1 MPIQHKNITIREVAE
16 IAGVSTATISRVLN
30 HSDKVSPQTAAHVEA
45 ILERTGYAC
54 RGRAHAERP
63 ERAARNRRVL
73 IIVPSLANTFFG
85 SVISAITSSLS
96 LADVD
101 VNLSVTGYSVVHERR
116 ALQQL
121 AAGVFDGAISF
132 HTELGAEEMSQFIGK
147 YPFVMSCNYQEQ
159 LHCSTV
165 AIDDRKAMFELA
177 EYLIQRGHGRI
188 ALITGVAGP
197 SIQRKQGYLDALAQY
212 GIPVRPEYIVE
223 PVRQYGFEYEVGAR
237 FCEQFLSLPE
247 PPTAILCTFDTY
259 AVGAV
264 SCAVRRGVRV
274 GEELAVIGFDNS
286 PISKVFYPTVSSV
299 SHPVQ
304 ELGANAAQLLLG
316 QMQTGD
322 LTPKTIF
329 LPHELILRESC
340 R

>member
-1 MPIQHKNITIREVAE
+1 M
-16 IAGVSTATISRVLN
+16 
-30 HSDKVSPQTAAHVEA
+30 
-45 ILERTGYAC
+45 
-54 RGRAHAERP
+54 
-63 ERAARNRRVL
+63 L

-247 PPTAILCTFDTY
+247 PPTAILLH
-259 AVGAV
+259 VRHLRR
-264 SCAVRRGVRV
+264 RRG
-274 GEELAVIGFDNS
+274 ELRRAPGRARGR
-286 PISKVFYPTVSSV
+286 
-299 SHPVQ
+299 
-304 ELGANAAQLLLG
+304 GAGRDRL
-316 QMQTGD
+316 
-322 LTPKTIF
+322 
-329 LPHELILRESC
+329 
-340 R
+340 